1 MAITAGDIR
10 NGKTLEIEGSI
21 FQVIE
26 FQHVKPGKGA
36 AFVRTKLKN

>member
-26 FQHVKPGKGA
+26 SDGA
-36 AFVRTKLKN
+36 TGIEVH